1 MREEIEM
8 YDKFKNVPKDT
19 YVNALVTSKHDVN
32 VVYAVFNNHKNGDF
46 NPYVLVSK
54 DKGKSWKSIS
64 SNLPSRGTVYDIAE
78 DHVDPNLL
86 FVGTEFGVFFT
97 YDGGEE
103 WKQIKAG
110 LPTIA
115 VKDIEIQERK

>member
-1 MREEIEM
+1 M
-8 YDKFKNVPKDT
+8 YD
-19 YVNALVTSKHDVN
+19 L
-32 VVYAVFNNHKNGDF
+32 
-46 NPYVLVSK
+46 
-54 DKGKSWKSIS
+54 
-64 SNLPSRGTVYDIAE
+64 AE

-97 YDGGEE
+97 YDRGEE

-115 VKDIEIQERK
+115 VKDIEIQERENDLVLATFGRSFYVLDDCSSFEVYLQI